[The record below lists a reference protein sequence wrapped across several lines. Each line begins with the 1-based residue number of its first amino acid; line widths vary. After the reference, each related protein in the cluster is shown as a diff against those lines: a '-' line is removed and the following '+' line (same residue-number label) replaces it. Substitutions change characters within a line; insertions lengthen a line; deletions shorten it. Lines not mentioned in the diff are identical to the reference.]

1 MNKRLYR
8 SSSNKVLAGVCGGLG
23 DYFDIDP
30 TLLRLITV
38 IATVASA
45 GLGLPAYL
53 LAWIIIPQ
61 ALPGDVMYGS
71 PEAVHRAQSGHDA
84 QSGQA
89 AQPIF
94 PPRPQSSISDSKW
107 RTYLPGLILV
117 GLGTVLLANEYIWWF
132 DWDDMWPIA
141 LVGLGLY
148 LIMRNNKPSMP
159 EDRPAG
165 NGAPDDPPID
175 GNEAGDIEGESIR

>member
-38 IATVASA
+38 IATVASG

-84 QSGQA
+84 QPGQA

>member
-1 MNKRLYR
+1 MNQRLYR

-38 IATVASA
+38 IATLASA

-61 ALPGDVMYGS
+61 ALPGEVMSGTS
-71 PEAVHRAQSGHDA
+71 EAVNQ
-84 QSGQA
+84 GQPTPPGQG
-89 AQPIF
+89 AQPIH
-94 PPRPQSSISDSKW
+94 PPRPSRSVLDSKW

-117 GLGTVLLANEYIWWF
+117 GLGIVLLANEYVWWF
-132 DWDDMWPIA
+132 GWDDLWPIA

-148 LIMRNNKPSMP
+148 LIMRNNKHSRLDDNPVNG
-159 EDRPAG
+159 EDF
-165 NGAPDDPPID
+165 DDQPLGESKED
-175 GNEAGDIEGESIR
+175 GIEGGSSR